1 MSAKRHVFFLNLVP
15 ISHHR
20 GDLTADTVPECKS
33 VTHNSN
39 AMYEESVYLLIH
51 DPPGPQNMA
60 AFAHN
65 PFNREDNTNVPKLKS
80 QPLPARVSQVKSPL
94 IVSSRVPFRGE
105 TSH

>member
-1 MSAKRHVFFLNLVP
+1 
-15 ISHHR
+15 
-20 GDLTADTVPECKS
+20 
-33 VTHNSN
+33 
-39 AMYEESVYLLIH
+39 
-51 DPPGPQNMA
+51 MA

-65 PFNREDNTNVPKLKS
+65 PFTREDKTNSPKLKS